1 MDIELTKETEA
12 NLAAVAA
19 LKEMQPEALA
29 AQMLE
34 EQVRRLAL
42 FERERTEDMDRL
54 ENMKNSG
61 GVAHDDMMNWLEGL
75 STGKNI

>member
-34 EQVRRLAL
+34 EQARRLAL
-42 FERERTEDMDRL
+42 FEREKSEDMERL
-54 ENMKNSG
+54 QNMDNNG
-61 GVAHDDMMNWLEGL
+61 GIAHDDMMDWLDDL
-75 STGKNI
+75 SAGKAV